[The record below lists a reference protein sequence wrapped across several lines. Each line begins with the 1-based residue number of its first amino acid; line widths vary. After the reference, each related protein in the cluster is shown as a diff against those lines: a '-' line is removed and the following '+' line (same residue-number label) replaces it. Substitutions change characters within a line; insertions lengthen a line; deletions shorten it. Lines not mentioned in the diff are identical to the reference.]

1 MDNITKRKYKNEIF
15 MTFLTALNDVFKTY
29 VNNDFKKSK
38 EFCHKVVDY
47 KIFSDITLYEF
58 NYVSKKETVKRI
70 IICVDIKET
79 KTDDVIFHWQYCIED
94 NETDRELAEIL
105 SLEVLNAYNKGFEKY
120 EEVVPLLKKVFKG
133 KFAKLNKF
141 IQMIIDDYK
150 KRELEINNSL

>member
-29 VNNDFKKSK
+29 INNDFKKSK
-38 EFCHKVVDY
+38 EFCNKIANYKV
-47 KIFSDITLYEF
+47 FSDITLYEF
-58 NYVSKKETVKRI
+58 GYISKKETVKRI
-70 IICVDIKET
+70 IICVDVKQM

-94 NETDRELAEIL
+94 NETDKELAEML
-105 SLEVLNAYNKGFEKY
+105 SLEILNTYNKGFEKY

-141 IQMIIDDYK
+141 VQMIIDDYK

>member
-29 VNNDFKKSK
+29 INNDFKKSK
-38 EFCHKVVDY
+38 EFCHKVANY
-47 KIFSDITLYEF
+47 KIYSDITLYEF
-58 NYVSKKETVKRI
+58 RYRNKKETKRI
-70 IICVDIKET
+70 IISVDIKSMNSNE
-79 KTDDVIFHWQYCIED
+79 VIFHWQYCIED
-94 NETDRELAEIL
+94 NETDKELAEML
-105 SLEVLNAYNKGFEKY
+105 SLEILNTYNKGFEKY

-141 IQMIIDDYK
+141 VQMIIDDYK

>member
-15 MTFLTALNDVFKTY
+15 MTLLTALNDVFKTY
-29 VNNDFKKSK
+29 INNDFKKSK
-38 EFCHKVVDY
+38 EFYHKINNY

-70 IICVDIKET
+70 IICVDIKQT
-79 KTDDVIFHWQYCIED
+79 KTDDVIFHWQYCIEN
-94 NETDRELAEIL
+94 NETDKEFAEML

-141 IQMIIDDYK
+141 VQMIIDDYK